1 MYLGIFINALK
12 KFRKA
17 GLKILKILIPE
28 VPDPPVPMKVP
39 SEIIFCRHCFHVQNL
54 KYK

>member
-1 MYLGIFINALK
+1 MYLGIFINALN

-39 SEIIFCRHCFHVQNL
+39 SEIIFLPSLFSCTEFEI
-54 KYK
+54 

>member
-39 SEIIFCRHCFHVQNL
+39 SEIIFLPSLFSCTEF
-54 KYK
+54 